1 MTSTDKPVDK
11 DRQLTVR
18 FPEEWHREADEL
30 VRKLSAPGARL
41 CKTDVVRMAIREGLD
56 ALKRKRR

>member
-1 MTSTDKPVDK
+1 MTSTDK
-11 DRQLTVR
+11 QLTVR

-30 VRKLSAPGARL
+30 VGKLSAPGARL

-56 ALKRKRR
+56 VLNRKQKR